1 MSEKREGRQKGAQTH
16 AEGQHGARAH
26 AHFLEQLHTPT
37 AAVRASGSETRGEIA
52 GRHRLEES
60 RRQHDDAEK
69 NSEHNRLARA
79 EDAGVREIDEFDAP
93 GRYVGP
99 DRGP

>member
-1 MSEKREGRQKGAQTH
+1 MSEKREGKQKGAQTH

-37 AAVRASGSETRGEIA
+37 AAMRASGSETRGEIA

-60 RRQHDDAEK
+60 RRQHDEAEK
-69 NSEHNRLARA
+69 NSERNRVASAGDARGP
-79 EDAGVREIDEFDAP
+79 EKDEFDAP

-99 DRGP
+99 DGEP